1 MKPAACASPPIDP
14 PTTAGAMTGSVK
26 RQSTRGPLV
35 SGQWAPGQ
43 WVHGLLAYGGLGLLS
58 GAVTTLALQGLLT
71 RPIEQQELQRLAQET
86 AFSIRLTELALE
98 RYPRSAVAQLSGL
111 VLEPRPPRSATPSA
125 PAAERLQGQARQ
137 FRTAL
142 CRELGSCRPLVVRRH
157 PQPGAWVEL
166 DSLLEPTWLFTP
178 LPATRLWPPHPLV
191 LSLALVVGALVS
203 STAYLTL
210 EVRRPLRLLQRHL
223 AGVDLEVRANPLPE
237 RGTPA
242 VRRLTQQLNA
252 MLDRLEQGRRERA
265 TMLAGIAHD
274 LGSPLTR
281 LRLRLQLAQ
290 DRALPAADLNRAHA
304 DLDALARITA
314 QFVAYAAGPAGEA
327 PLPVAL
333 DAVIG
338 QALGGVEAP
347 LELDLQALQRTVRP
361 GAIGRAV
368 SNLVE
373 NALEHGRPPLRITLE
388 PDGAEGF
395 LIGVWDCGEGIP
407 PELWGR
413 AREPFQ
419 RLDAARGGQGHCGL
433 GLAIADQVAR
443 AHGGGLELAWAR
455 PEDERA
461 PHLSLNQQTP
471 PCPQPQNSPQRFGVL
486 LRGLSQPV
494 TSGPLPGH
502 S

>member
-1 MKPAACASPPIDP
+1 MRWRL
-14 PTTAGAMTGSVK
+14 GRSV
-26 RQSTRGPLV
+26 
-35 SGQWAPGQ
+35 
-43 WVHGLLAYGGLGLLS
+43 LAYGGLGLLS
-58 GAVTTLALQGLLT
+58 AALTTLALQGLLT

-98 RYPRSAVAQLSGL
+98 HYPRTAVAQLSGL
-111 VLEPRPPRSATPSA
+111 VLRPQPPAADQPRPTPQ
-125 PAAERLQGQARQ
+125 PAARERLPSRASQ
-137 FRTAL
+137 FRQAL
-142 CRELGSCRPLVVRRH
+142 CRELGSCRPLVVRSH

-178 LPATRLWPPHPLV
+178 LPTTRLWPPHPLV

-210 EVRRPLRLLQRHL
+210 EVRRPLERLRHQL
-223 AGVDLEVRANPLPE
+223 GGVDLETRANPLPE
-237 RGTPA
+237 RGPRA
-242 VRRLTQQLNA
+242 VRQLTQQFNA
-252 MLDRLEQGRRERA
+252 MLERLEQGRRERA

-290 DRALPAADLNRAHA
+290 DRALPVADLNRAHA

-314 QFVAYAAGPAGEA
+314 QFVAYAAGPEGER

-333 DAVIG
+333 EAVIG

-347 LELDLQALQRTVRP
+347 LELALQPLERTVRP

-388 PDGAEGF
+388 PDGREGF
-395 LIGVWDCGEGIP
+395 LIGVWDCGAGIP
-407 PELWGR
+407 QALWSR

-443 AHGGGLELAWAR
+443 AHGGGLELAW
-455 PEDERA
+455 
-461 PHLSLNQQTP
+461 NP
-471 PCPQPQNSPQRFGVL
+471 PGGAGAQRFAVL
-486 LRGLSQPV
+486 LRGRSQPV
-494 TSGPLPGH
+494 TPGPEAVTAGSDPSHKLKP
-502 S
+502 ST